1 MCRNNFYVTK
11 PTGRDQINIA
21 VWLLMHQ
28 QSLVLCLLCFAGCG
42 KPSVQSNPT
51 NSSPTTAD
59 PLTNEVASVTGPGF
73 SPTDANDLRGSNHTA
88 SAAQWSASPADWFD
102 SIKAIDFAYRSGRE
116 SGQYSILESVGG
128 GVAMIDFDNDGDL
141 DLVFAGGGT
150 ITSTSV
156 TGHRLAAF
164 RNDGNW
170 QFVDVTQEVGLH
182 VPLDYSHG
190 VTVCDFNRD
199 GWPDLF
205 VTTYGQSKLF
215 RNDQGLFRDVTQEC
229 GLDFAGWSTGAV
241 WFDANQDSWPDLFVI
256 GYVQWKPGSPPCI
269 NKVQDVCPPQ
279 RYPAA
284 KDRLFINQGGLRF
297 TERTDGA
304 GIVSGGK
311 GLGVVASDFNGDGF
325 VDLYVA
331 NDVVENHLYYG
342 KGDGTFQEVGN
353 LAGVAVN
360 AFGAPEGSMGVD
372 FGDVDGDG
380 RGDLWVTNF
389 QFEDNS
395 LYRNLDGKLFKHSTI
410 AFGLGGTNRTNVGF
424 GTGFVDFD
432 LDGWLDLFVVNGHV
446 SYHDDHPLRQKGT
459 VYRNVPHADSP
470 SRASPGR
477 RFRDIADQ
485 SGEWF
490 SKAHVGRGAAWG
502 DLNGDGAQDL
512 VIVCQDEP
520 VALLANRNQP
530 KHWIGLRLVGTQCDP
545 SAVGS
550 SVEINYQGQM
560 LTRWATSGSGYLSH
574 SDATIHFPVES
585 QLSDVSVSV
594 KWIGGT
600 TETFRGLTPNRV
612 HNIVQGQGN

>member
-1 MCRNNFYVTK
+1 MLAMVAEKWSPRHKQC
-11 PTGRDQINIA
+11 
-21 VWLLMHQ
+21 LM
-28 QSLVLCLLCFAGCG
+28 LCLLAVAGCG
-42 KPSVQSNPT
+42 KPGVQSNPT
-51 NSSPTTAD
+51 NTTPAAATPLTGEGASVAGADRQPVDASDPHAANPTTA
-59 PLTNEVASVTGPGF
+59 
-73 SPTDANDLRGSNHTA
+73 
-88 SAAQWSASPADWFD
+88 AAQWSRSPDDWFEPVE
-102 SIKAIDFAYRSGRE
+102 AIDFTYRSGRE

-150 ITSTSV
+150 IDATSV
-156 TGHRLAAF
+156 MGHHLGAF

-170 QFVDVTQEVGLH
+170 QFVDVTAQLGLD

-205 VTTYGQSKLF
+205 VTTYGQCKLF
-215 RNDQGLFRDVTQEC
+215 RNNQGVFRDVTQTC
-229 GLDFAGWSTGAV
+229 GLDFVGWSTGAV

-256 GYVQWKPGSPPCI
+256 GYVEWTPGGPLCI
-269 NKVQDVCPPQ
+269 DRVQDVCPPQ

-284 KDRLFINQGGLRF
+284 KDRLFINQGGARF
-297 TERTDGA
+297 TEQGSGS
-304 GIVSGGK
+304 GIVTGGK

-331 NDVVENHLYYG
+331 NDVVANQLYYG
-342 KGDGTFQEVGN
+342 QGDGTFEELAN

-360 AFGAPEGSMGVD
+360 AVGAPEGSMGVD

-395 LYRNLDGKLFKHSTI
+395 LYRNLDGQLFQHSTV
-410 AFGLGGTNRTNVGF
+410 AFGLAGTNRTHVGF

-446 SYHDDHPLRQKGT
+446 RYHDDHPLRQQGT
-459 VYRNVPHADSP
+459 VYQNIAYP
-470 SRASPGR
+470 SSAVQASARR
-477 RFRDIADQ
+477 RFSSVTSK

-490 SKAHVGRGAAWG
+490 AKAQVGRGAAWG
-502 DLNGDGAQDL
+502 DLDGDGAQDL

-520 VALLANRNQP
+520 VAVLANRLHP
-530 KHWIGLRLVGTQCDP
+530 LHWIGVRLVGTECDP
-545 SAVGS
+545 NAVGS
-550 SVEINYQGQM
+550 SVEINYQGRTI
-560 LTRWATSGSGYLSH
+560 TRWITSGSGYLSQ
-574 SDATIHFPVES
+574 SDATIHLPVDG
-585 QLSDVSVSV
+585 QLNGVSVSV
-594 KWIGGT
+594 QWIGGT
-600 TETFRGLTPNRV
+600 KETFPGLAPNRIHKV
-612 HNIVQGQGN
+612 VQGEGK